1 MKGVNNR
8 GDGQGDL
15 NEHRVDTMLVLS
27 AKGRVHYD
35 RIDKT
40 AAELEVGKPT
50 LKDIVDALAKPGRDP
65 REDLPKPIFRNDVLT
80 MEDLKPGMILT
91 GTVRNVIDFGAF
103 VDIGVKQDGLVHISE
118 LSDKYVKNPNDV
130 VAVGDIVEVRVKEVD
145 LVRKRIALSMK
156 QEDTGETSQK
166 PIAGG
171 DEGKRPVRTANVP
184 KKPAEKKDITMNSL
198 RESFLKA
205 GFKVK

>member
-1 MKGVNNR
+1 M
-8 GDGQGDL
+8 
-15 NEHRVDTMLVLS
+15 
-27 AKGRVHYD
+27 
-35 RIDKT
+35 
-40 AAELEVGKPT
+40 
-50 LKDIVDALAKPGRDP
+50 
-65 REDLPKPIFRNDVLT
+65 
-80 MEDLKPGMILT
+80 LT

-118 LSDKYVKNPNDV
+118 LSDNYVKNPNDV

-156 QEDTGETSQK
+156 KEAGEDAPQSPAMG
-166 PIAGG
+166 AGT
-171 DEGKRPVRTANVP
+171 KKPVRSDVS
-184 KKPAEKKDITMNSL
+184 KKPPETKDITANSL

>member
-1 MKGVNNR
+1 
-8 GDGQGDL
+8 
-15 NEHRVDTMLVLS
+15 
-27 AKGRVHYD
+27 
-35 RIDKT
+35 
-40 AAELEVGKPT
+40 VGLPT
-50 LKDIVDALAKPGRDP
+50 LRDIMDELAKPGRDP
-65 REDLPKPIFRNDVLT
+65 REDLPKPIFRNDVLS
-80 MEDLKPGMILT
+80 MEDLKPGMMLT

-156 QEDTGETSQK
+156 KEISEDAPKSAFESGS
-166 PIAGG
+166 
-171 DEGKRPVRTANVP
+171 RTAKPASRRESP
-184 KKPAEKKDITMNSL
+184 KKPVNENANITTNSL